1 MGARDRWTMAIKCPV
16 CGNAGEV
23 EVSQEDGW
31 AFMRDQSTTID
42 HVPKGFSVKKHGGEA
57 PMTFICDADGSV
69 TVRASG

>member
-42 HVPKGFSVKKHGGEA
+42 HVPKGFSVQTNEDA
-57 PMTFICDADGSV
+57 RPMTFICDVDGSV
-69 TVRASG
+69 AVKG

>member
-42 HVPKGFSVKKHGGEA
+42 HVPKGFSVQTGEDVRS
-57 PMTFICDADGSV
+57 MTFICDVDGSV
-69 TVRASG
+69 AVKG